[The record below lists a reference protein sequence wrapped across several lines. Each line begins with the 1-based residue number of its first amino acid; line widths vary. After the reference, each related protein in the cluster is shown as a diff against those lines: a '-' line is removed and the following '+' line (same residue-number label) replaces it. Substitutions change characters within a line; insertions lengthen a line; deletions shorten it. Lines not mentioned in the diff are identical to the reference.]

1 MYISFLYIVL
11 SEEFKVTTP
20 NDISTKCNI
29 LNTDGATHN
38 FSIKAT
44 SHKTFERA
52 TCNLHLRFYKCMS
65 VAVYKVSWAPKQGL
79 KALLNP
85 CLRKLKWYYWN
96 FLTLV
101 IELSYETSTVVLKFP
116 FCGTFSILQSFK
128 NKTNE
133 TQRTNLLKFGFSEK
147 ATKFEK
153 SSSNI
158 CQERRVLCTQQRTCQ
173 KVDEDF

>member
-1 MYISFLYIVL
+1 MYIFFLYIVL

-153 SSSNI
+153 I
-158 CQERRVLCTQQRTCQ
+158 FIVLLTRAYLNS
-173 KVDEDF
+173 F